1 MTDGW
6 RQKYEARIK
15 SAQWRNMRRDLIRWR
30 GTKCERCGRIAT
42 LELHHKTYERLGRE
56 LTSDLELLCHSC
68 HEAADEER
76 AEAGRARSVNAR
88 AAAMYD
94 AGLDTYATKKYG
106 DDWQWSR
113 WGGDIDDI
121 EEEYDR
127 WLERKKHGLVI

>member
-1 MTDGW
+1 MTVPAPLDV
-6 RQKYEARIK
+6 
-15 SAQWRNMRRDLIRWR
+15 
-30 GTKCERCGRIAT
+30 
-42 LELHHKTYERLGRE
+42 LELRAWARA
-56 LTSDLELLCHSC
+56 LLLAEGEIESV
-68 HEAADEER
+68 
-76 AEAGRARSVNAR
+76 AEAGRTRSANAR
-88 AAAMYD
+88 AAAMYR